1 MLPFLAGLAV
11 GSALAILYAKRDE
24 VKKTLSS
31 PAFKDKVEQT
41 KIASQQALSNVTS
54 RAKEIFAN
62 FSAEN
67 KAQKPKKATSKTAA
81 KAEKSPRKRRTSV
94 KAKETQTPSKG
105 TATTTAK
112 RTKSATKKATE
123 SKSTAKKS
131 PAKKTTT
138 RRGRAKK
145 TSEATNAN
153 TALTNEST
161 GTN

>member
-1 MLPFLAGLAV
+1 MLPFLAGLAL
-11 GSALAILYAKRDE
+11 GSALTILYAKRDE

-62 FSAEN
+62 FS
-67 KAQKPKKATSKTAA
+67 SA
-81 KAEKSPRKRRTSV
+81 KAEKSPRKTRV
-94 KAKETQTPSKG
+94 KAKEAQTPSKD
-105 TATTTAK
+105 TRKATTKSTRGVAK
-112 RTKSATKKATE
+112 KTTE
-123 SKSTAKKS
+123 SKS
-131 PAKKTTT
+131 KKTTT

-145 TSEATNAN
+145 TSEATSTN

-161 GTN
+161 EAN